1 MTTEELGSKYEQLP
15 PPEKEELGTKLD
27 ELLARVNRRKP
38 FDYQEYRQRL
48 LNLKT
53 SWTDEEVD
61 EWGRDL
67 NAGWSQEMKSLHRA
81 V

>member
-1 MTTEELGSKYEQLP
+1 MTTEEFITKYEQLP

-27 ELLARVNRRKP
+27 ELLARVNLRKP

-53 SWTDEEVD
+53 SWTDEEID
-61 EWGRDL
+61 EWERDL
-67 NAGWSQEMKSLHRA
+67 KTGWSQWKIEEF
-81 V
+81 